1 MNNPFWNR
9 TTISAIR
16 KLDDPSGHS
25 HIVSMLDPEWPHPEQ
40 FDSWPQDRRVILRF
54 HDEIAPREN
63 RVLPDEDMVRALIA
77 FGERAQEHDGDDVR
91 LFIHCQSGMSRSTAG
106 ALILWAA
113 RHPEAADEQLFSALD
128 RIRAGSWPNTLML
141 SIADDMLNRPTRMA
155 DAAIPFFA
163 ERLKSDDELRARM
176 TKLRRVP
183 DLERVDA
190 LTA

>member
-1 MNNPFWNR
+1 MNKPLWNR

-16 KLDDPSGHS
+16 NLDDPTGHS

-40 FDSWPQDRRVILRF
+40 FEGWAQDRRVILRF

-63 RVLPDEDMVRALIA
+63 RVLPDEAMVRALIA
-77 FGERAQEHDGDDVR
+77 FGETMEAHDGDDAR

-113 RHPEAADEQLFSALD
+113 RHPDATGEELFAALHA
-128 RIRAGSWPNTLML
+128 IREGSWPNTLML
-141 SIADDMLNRPTRMA
+141 SIADDLLVRRTSLA

-163 ERLKSDDELRARM
+163 HRLEENDDLRARM

-183 DLERVDA
+183 DIERVDA